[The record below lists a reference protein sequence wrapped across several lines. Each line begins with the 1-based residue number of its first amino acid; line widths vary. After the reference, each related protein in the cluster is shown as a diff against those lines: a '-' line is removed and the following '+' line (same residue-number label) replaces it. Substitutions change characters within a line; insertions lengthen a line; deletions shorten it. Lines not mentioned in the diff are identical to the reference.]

1 MATTGTG
8 NRYAPRMAN
17 EMDRRVTT
25 VEVQLL
31 NIGTRLDRHIEVE
44 NDMIERLEASQHKQ
58 ELQMA
63 RLIGG
68 LIVAQFLAILF
79 APTIRAALG
88 LGI

>member
-1 MATTGTG
+1 MYAVLSVATS
-8 NRYAPRMAN
+8 PRTAT

-31 NIGTRLDRHIEVE
+31 NIGSKLDRHIELE
-44 NDMIERLEASQHKQ
+44 RGAIEEMEARQHKQ
-58 ELQMA
+58 ELTMA

-88 LGI
+88 LGT